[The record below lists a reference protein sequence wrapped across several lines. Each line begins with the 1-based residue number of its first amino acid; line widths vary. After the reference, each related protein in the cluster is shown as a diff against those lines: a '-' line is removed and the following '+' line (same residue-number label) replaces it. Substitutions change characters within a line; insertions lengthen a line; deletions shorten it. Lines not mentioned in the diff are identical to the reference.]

1 MKRCH
6 PHHRCVL
13 RLLDGVW
20 LLTILHQNGG
30 PLLPKQGHALPW
42 KSLVLFGSMV
52 IFCSM
57 NSFKQ
62 VAVTLLMH
70 NTEVASVATLRL
82 NGQNRPEK
90 WEQGGNDTSGL
101 PQFYL

>member
-1 MKRCH
+1 
-6 PHHRCVL
+6 
-13 RLLDGVW
+13 
-20 LLTILHQNGG
+20 
-30 PLLPKQGHALPW
+30 
-42 KSLVLFGSMV
+42 
-52 IFCSM
+52 
-57 NSFKQ
+57 
-62 VAVTLLMH
+62 MH